1 MIPYGKHHIDA
12 DDIKS
17 VIKVLKSDNL
27 TQGPLISVF
36 ENKISKY
43 VGAKYSVVVT
53 SCTAGLHLASIV
65 SKLRKGKKLLTSPI
79 TFVATANSSLYCGAE
94 TIFADIDSLTINIST
109 ERIKEAIS
117 KNEIQAIAPVH
128 FGGLPCDMKKIREIA
143 NKVNAVI
150 YEDAA
155 HAFGASFQDG
165 SKVGSCKYSDMT
177 VFSFHP
183 VKSIAMGEGGAITT
197 NNKKIYKQLLRLRNH
212 GIERNKDNFIVKKR
226 GFSNKTKNPWYYE
239 MQELGYHYRVTDI
252 QCALG
257 LSQLKKI
264 NKFLSR
270 RRELAIN
277 YDLEFENL
285 KNCEPIQ
292 KKMRN
297 TSSNHL
303 YILKINF
310 KKLSKTRA
318 DLMREF
324 KKAGIQTQVHYIPVT
339 LHPYFQKK
347 KYKNS
352 DFPNSYNYY
361 KSALSIPLFYD
372 LTDKQQSF
380 VIEKVKKL
388 IG

>member
-1 MIPYGKHHIDA
+1 MIPYGRHHIDGE
-12 DDIKS
+12 DIKS

-27 TQGPLISVF
+27 TQGPLISAF
-36 ENKISKY
+36 ENAISKY
-43 VGAKYSVVVT
+43 VGVKYSVVVT

-65 SKLRKGKKLLTSPI
+65 SKLKKGKKLLTSPI

-94 TIFADIDSLTINIST
+94 TIFADIDSSTINIST
-109 ERIKEAIS
+109 ESIKEVIS
-117 KNEIQAIAPVH
+117 KNKIHAIAPVH
-128 FGGLPCDMKKIREIA
+128 FGGLPCDMKKIKEIA
-143 NKVNAVI
+143 NKINAVT

-183 VKSIAMGEGGAITT
+183 VKSIAMGEGGIITT

-212 GIERNKDNFIVKKR
+212 GIEKNNDNFIFKKR
-226 GFSNKTKNPWYYE
+226 GLSNKTNNPWYYE
-239 MQELGYHYRVTDI
+239 VQELGYHYRVTDI

-277 YDLEFENL
+277 YDLAFENL
-285 KNCEPIQ
+285 KNCKPVQ
-292 KKMRN
+292 KKMRDI
-297 TSSNHL
+297 SSNHL
-303 YILKINF
+303 YILKVNF
-310 KKLSKTRA
+310 KKLKKARA

-324 KKAGIQTQVHYIPVT
+324 KSVGIQTQVHYIPVT
-339 LHPYFQKK
+339 SHPYFRKK
-347 KYKNS
+347 NFKKHNLFNAYQ
-352 DFPNSYNYY
+352 YY
-361 KSALSIPLFYD
+361 DSALSIPLFYD
-372 LTDKQQSF
+372 LTDKEQRY
-380 VIEKVKKL
+380 VIEQVKKL